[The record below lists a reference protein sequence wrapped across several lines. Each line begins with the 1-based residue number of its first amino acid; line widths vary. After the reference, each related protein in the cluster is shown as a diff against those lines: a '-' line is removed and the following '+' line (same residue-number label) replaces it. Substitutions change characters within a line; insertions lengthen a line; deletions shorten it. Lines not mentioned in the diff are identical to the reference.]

1 MMTVCCPRLATARCA
16 FSVCWPY
23 QSMTSTSSV
32 MDPLSFG
39 VPSTLWTGTGFGRGQ
54 VSSLCFWAKAW
65 LTNIPVAP
73 ESRRAEVEMEH
84 REVVVWSSTLM
95 LRAQVDL
102 DRTYMDGGVTVGGS
116 RDTDS
121 HFSLGVSLLSG
132 VPHIRCD
139 LVGYL
144 QRECFLLSNWGTPL
158 ASCGS
163 KNPAPPLL
171 HFSWARYC
179 QWHPLLPGN

>member
-1 MMTVCCPRLATARCA
+1 M
-16 FSVCWPY
+16 
-23 QSMTSTSSV
+23 
-32 MDPLSFG
+32 
-39 VPSTLWTGTGFGRGQ
+39 GFGRGQ
-54 VSSLCFWAKAW
+54 VSSLCFWAKAQ

-84 REVVVWSSTLM
+84 REVVVQSSTLM
-95 LRAQVDL
+95 LRVQADL

-144 QRECFLLSNWGTPL
+144 QQECFLLSNQGAPL
-158 ASCGS
+158 TGCRS
-163 KNPAPPLL
+163 KNPATPLL
-171 HFSWARYC
+171 HFSQAQC
-179 QWHPLLPGN
+179 HQ